1 MRSAA
6 LAVWREHG
14 SLDRY
19 FQRPLTKIT
28 FTLLHIIQDLAQDI
42 SIMHLHYNILY
53 KKYVTVVGSDTRIMI
68 NRETVDELDK
78 ETVLTGQFPAM

>member
-6 LAVWREHG
+6 PAVWREHD

-28 FTLLHIIQDLAQDI
+28 FTLLHAIQDLAQDI

-53 KKYVTVVGSDTRIMI
+53 KKYVTVVGSDTRFMI
-68 NRETVDELDK
+68 NRETVDEVDK